1 MDHVGSFEMTV
12 ALNADD
18 FGFYFFWIISRFVVV
33 NSDKKNVSSPMEQVC
48 FPRIQGFKDSSAN
61 AKKLQRVESLTK
73 VIRTLFRGIYNNS
86 KIPKG
91 RKIF

>member
-33 NSDKKNVSSPMEQVC
+33 NSDKTNVSSPMEQVC
-48 FPRIQGFKDSSAN
+48 FPRIPGFKGSRIQVQMLKN
-61 AKKLQRVESLTK
+61 YNELK
-73 VIRTLFRGIYNNS
+73 V
-86 KIPKG
+86 
-91 RKIF
+91 